1 MKRLNFVL
9 LCLLS
14 VIAIISCDKEV
25 ALEQSEI
32 STEENA
38 SLFYVKD
45 DMNGMDMITDN
56 INHILFIGL
65 DSLSQGTIIEGGK
78 MDTNSDELIKE
89 DAFVVYVDS
98 LNRVTSIIMDG
109 QMCNFYNYTETTCD
123 IAFINGDGTYE
134 CVEDISLVPEKSIS
148 KTRSLAG
155 EELIDGT
162 LKVISGVKSSLE
174 LALSICSN
182 PKSWQTAFNTF
193 DYISGMFS
201 GGISFGMNSAS
212 IGLKAQLMNI
222 KPDLFSLCVYLIE
235 SGRTLSDFLTE
246 QLIGN
251 WELELINVEQT
262 NANMAEIVFQVSGVK
277 ENPSVELSGYVWY
290 MNVNNK
296 DANTISFKVENNT
309 YKLNLPLNS
318 YGSFVGSVSINGAF
332 GFFKRKEF
340 KFDAFHIGVKNVAV
354 EDNPLYENGSVNFLL
369 SINLEGSEDGLKD
382 VQQFGYYTRFSNA
395 TPNYHQVTNLSSIFD
410 STPLTCYLAIEKEG
424 FFDENINYTTF
435 EARAVDYYIGAYVV
449 LNNGNIVHIDEKP
462 IEGLVYNTKPSLEY
476 LSSNIIGTEITSI
489 EVDKEGNQTIHYKT
503 YFQNQVSILGSFW
516 IEYLEWQ
523 CEGNGWEK
531 TSGDNWYIEKD
542 GVYNTTHFSTYTN
555 GVNLTHNVYYIIHLA
570 NGSSRRSDNYLTVSG
585 SETITNVSIIGSRL
599 SKQKKFVV
607 KRMQTYDVNTTNT
620 NSIRK

>member
-1 MKRLNFVL
+1 MKRLNLVL

-14 VIAIISCDKEV
+14 ITAIISCDKEET
-25 ALEQSEI
+25 LGQSETT
-32 STEENA
+32 TEENA

-56 INHILFIGL
+56 IDHIFFIGP

-78 MDTNSDELIKE
+78 IDIDSDELIKE
-89 DAFVVYVDS
+89 EAFVVYVDS

-109 QMCNFYNYTETTCD
+109 QMCNFYDYTETTCD

-134 CVEDISLVPEKSIS
+134 CVEDVSLMPQKSIS
-148 KTRSLAG
+148 KTRSLSG

-182 PKSWQTAFNTF
+182 PKSWQTAFNAF

-212 IGLKAQLMNI
+212 MGLKAQLMNI
-222 KPDLFSLCVYLIE
+222 KPDLFSLCVFLIE

-251 WELELINVEQT
+251 WELELISVEQT
-262 NANMAEIVFQVSGVK
+262 NANMAEIAFQVSGVK

-296 DANTISFKVENNT
+296 DANTIPFNVENNV

-340 KFDAFHIGVKNVAV
+340 EFDAFHIGIKNVTV

-369 SINLEGSEDGLKD
+369 SINLEGSEDGLND
-382 VQQFGYYTRFSNA
+382 IQQFGYYTRYANA
-395 TPNYHQVTNLSSIFD
+395 MPDYKQVEHLSSIFE
-410 STPLTCYLAIEKEG
+410 STPLTYELSISKDG
-424 FFDENINYTTF
+424 FSNESINYTTF
-435 EARAVDYYIGAYVV
+435 EAKPINDYYIGAYVV
-449 LNNGNIVHIDEKP
+449 LKNGNIVHLDEKK
-462 IEGLVYNTKPSLEY
+462 IEGLIYNRKPSFSISNIVITDRGPYSDGTGRDSYISYSVDYTVDGGLFINEIYERYGENWETSGAEYLIFNDFNDNTTYTRTGRINYDSENTKASPISFFAILRNGSTHLFANGMTFQGGSL
-476 LSSNIIGTEITSI
+476 N
-489 EVDKEGNQTIHYKT
+489 
-503 YFQNQVSILGSFW
+503 
-516 IEYLEWQ
+516 
-523 CEGNGWEK
+523 
-531 TSGDNWYIEKD
+531 
-542 GVYNTTHFSTYTN
+542 TN
-555 GVNLTHNVYYIIHLA
+555 GNRTN
-570 NGSSRRSDNYLTVSG
+570 SRIMNFTKDTTDNYSKPM
-585 SETITNVSIIGSRL
+585 IIRN
-599 SKQKKFVV
+599 
-607 KRMQTYDVNTTNT
+607 D
-620 NSIRK
+620 

>member
-1 MKRLNFVL
+1 MKRLNLVL

-14 VIAIISCDKEV
+14 ITAIISCDKEET
-25 ALEQSEI
+25 LGQSETT
-32 STEENA
+32 TEENA

-56 INHILFIGL
+56 IDHIFFIGP

-78 MDTNSDELIKE
+78 IDIDSDELIKE
-89 DAFVVYVDS
+89 EAFVVYVDS

-134 CVEDISLVPEKSIS
+134 CVEDVSLMPKKSIS
-148 KTRSLAG
+148 KTRSLSG

-182 PKSWQTAFNTF
+182 PKSWQTAFNAF

-212 IGLKAQLMNI
+212 MGLKAQLMNI
-222 KPDLFSLCVYLIE
+222 KPDLFSLCVFLIE

-251 WELELINVEQT
+251 WELELISVEQT
-262 NANMAEIVFQVSGVK
+262 NANMAEIAFQVSGVK

-296 DANTISFKVENNT
+296 DANTIPFNVENNV

-340 KFDAFHIGVKNVAV
+340 EFDAFHIGIKNVTV

-369 SINLEGSEDGLKD
+369 SINLEGSEDGLND
-382 VQQFGYYTRFSNA
+382 IQQFGYYTRYANA
-395 TPNYHQVTNLSSIFD
+395 MPDYKQVEHLSSIFE
-410 STPLTCYLAIEKEG
+410 STPLTYELSISKDG
-424 FFDENINYTTF
+424 FSNESINYTTF
-435 EARAVDYYIGAYVV
+435 EAKPTNDYYIGAYVV
-449 LNNGNIVHIDEKP
+449 LKNGNIVHLDEKE
-462 IEGLVYNTKPSLEY
+462 IEGLIYNRKPSFSISNIVITDRGPYSDGTGRDSYISYSVDYTVDGGLFINEIYERYGENWETSGAEYLIFNDFNDNTTYTRTGRINYDSGNTKASPISFFAILRNGSTHLFANGMTFQGGSL
-476 LSSNIIGTEITSI
+476 N
-489 EVDKEGNQTIHYKT
+489 
-503 YFQNQVSILGSFW
+503 
-516 IEYLEWQ
+516 
-523 CEGNGWEK
+523 
-531 TSGDNWYIEKD
+531 
-542 GVYNTTHFSTYTN
+542 TN
-555 GVNLTHNVYYIIHLA
+555 GNRTN
-570 NGSSRRSDNYLTVSG
+570 SRIMNFTKDITDNYSKPM
-585 SETITNVSIIGSRL
+585 IIRN
-599 SKQKKFVV
+599 
-607 KRMQTYDVNTTNT
+607 D
-620 NSIRK
+620 